1 MVKKGKVEET
11 ILEAIPQLAIQLCNT
26 WLLGQL
32 NNMPPFTIFSI
43 SLSVIS
49 LANTMW
55 YYAYWNL
62 FRCMPIRHV
71 PSTLALYNYKL
82 SGVTDGAFSFAKTSH
97 EVVEIELSEMDKLK
111 IVTIVNPSALNC
123 DEGVHQPHQLPSTNA
138 MVHDVEPTASVSLN
152 TTPSS
157 DHCDSKTEVTAKD
170 ALKCGNHRETQERNI
185 CLSNMRKARVHIASL
200 QHEMQQMEAEMNT
213 LRLEIESRKRASCTA
228 LESAIAPAKVTTNMI
243 VAAPSTDCA
252 GDCLSCYH
260 SHSDT
265 RAAIT
270 IQSVTRGHIGRLRFQ
285 DRCRQVTQQLLSED
299 VISQTQATDLQPV
312 AVASAHDEGA
322 GQAIAYTDSCFNGG
336 GRCN

>member
-11 ILEAIPQLAIQLCNT
+11 ILESIPQLAIQLCNT

-123 DEGVHQPHQLPSTNA
+123 DEGVHQPHQLPPTNS
-138 MVHDVEPTASVSLN
+138 MVHELEPTGSVGLN
-152 TTPSS
+152 ATPSS
-157 DHCDSKTEVTAKD
+157 DHCDSKAEVTAED
-170 ALKCGNHRETQERNI
+170 ALNCGNHRENQEINI

-200 QHEMQQMEAEMNT
+200 QQEMQQMEAVMNI
-213 LRLEIESRKRASCTA
+213 LRLEIENRKRASCA
-228 LESAIAPAKVTTNMI
+228 LESAAAPAKVTANMI
-243 VAAPSTDCA
+243 VTASTDCA
-252 GDCLSCYH
+252 GDCLSCSH

-270 IQSVTRGHIGRLRFQ
+270 IQSVARGHFGRLRFQ
-285 DRCRQVTQQLLSED
+285 DSCRQVTQQILSED
-299 VISQTQATDLQPV
+299 VISQTQVSDFQPV
-312 AVASAHDEGA
+312 AVASSHDEGA
-322 GQAIAYTDSCFNGG
+322 GQAFAHADSCFNDC
-336 GRCN
+336 GR